1 MDSPNEQLDASKK
14 TEDEEA
20 SENIPENAFLIT
32 QGNRSFPLK
41 HGVISIGRR
50 LDKNDL
56 VLDDPRVSRYHA
68 QLRLIGGQ
76 YILFDLE
83 STGGTY
89 VNGQRI
95 KQSVIYSGD
104 VISLAGVEV
113 VFKLS
118 DAPSRPD
125 LKETAPF

>member
-1 MDSPNEQLDASKK
+1 MESPIDQPDESKK
-14 TEDEEA
+14 EGTEGS

-32 QGNRSFPLK
+32 QNNKAYPLK
-41 HGVISIGRR
+41 RGVISIGRR
-50 LDKNDL
+50 LEKNDL

-68 QLRLIGGQ
+68 QLRLLGGQ

-104 VISLAGVEV
+104 VISLAGVEL